1 MVYEAKKSILVIVI
15 GIFLIVSQVLV
26 TSETNVGI
34 VEIEAEFSPAYTTSG
49 IEILLGGDYIFHDVT
64 VWENIDQ
71 SWEDDYSFEIYDPGW
86 GLINDIIVADIDGD
100 NMLETI
106 VANSGS
112 MVHIY
117 EHDGDEMILS
127 YNLTHPSWSDQVN
140 TIAVGDLD
148 NDGSPFLEVL
158 AVTGN
163 HDSHSVVFKKIGDS
177 YNPVFNITSDDP
189 RDAGGGNVGTIGDMD
204 NNGDLEFIVTE
215 SIPDADGL
223 SLLRLFDW
231 QTDTWVNIRNYAF
244 VTGDYNNR
252 VQQVQIADV
261 DNDDDNEVLVNTDQ
275 EYVHVLEYSGGV
287 FVKSWSCA
295 LLSDNINCAI
305 AGDITN
311 DGFIDIVVPD
321 PVADF
326 IYIYETV
333 TGSIVN
339 TFNISFVH
347 DNHWFSGGYTCMDIG
362 DLIGDAQNE
371 WVFVHWNETAFPHEW
386 ITIFRNDTVLQEGP
400 TGYLYAS
407 TVEIG
412 NYDNDEA
419 GTVVTTTSSPSTTS
433 TTNTTE
439 TESFPIP
446 LEILAIAIV
455 LPIAFIVIVI
465 IIRRKNV

>member
-1 MVYEAKKSILVIVI
+1 LVFII

-34 VEIEAEFSPAYTTSG
+34 VEVGAKFSPTYTTSG
-49 IEILLGGDYIFHDVT
+49 VEILLGGDYLYHNISA
-64 VWENIDQ
+64 WENIDQ
-71 SWEDDYSFEIYDPGW
+71 SWEEDHSFEIYDPGW
-86 GLINDIIVADIDGD
+86 GLIDDIIIADIDGD

-106 VANSGS
+106 VANSGG

-127 YNLTHPSWSDQVN
+127 HNLTHPSWNDQVIA
-140 TIAVGDLD
+140 IAVGDLD
-148 NDGSPFLEVL
+148 NDDSPYLEVL
-158 AVTGN
+158 AGTFS
-163 HDSHSVVFKKIGDS
+163 HDIHSVVFKMIGGS
-177 YNPVFNITSDDP
+177 YIPVFNISSVGP
-189 RDAGGGNVGTIGDMD
+189 RNAIGNVCTIGDID

-215 SIPDADGL
+215 QIPNSDGV

-244 VTGDYNNR
+244 VTGDYNNII
-252 VQQVQIADV
+252 QTVQIADV
-261 DNDDDNEVLVNTDQ
+261 DNDGENEVLVNHDQ
-275 EYVHVLEYSGGV
+275 ELVHVLEYTGGV
-287 FVKSWSCA
+287 FVKSWSCS
-295 LLSDNINCAI
+295 LLDNKINCAI

-311 DGFIDIVVPD
+311 DGLIDIVVPD
-321 PVADF
+321 PVTDL

-347 DNHWFSGGYTCMDIG
+347 DNHWGSGGYTCMDIG
-362 DLIGDAQNE
+362 DLIGDAHNE
-371 WVFVHWNETAFPHEW
+371 WVFVHHNETAFPHEW

-419 GTVVTTTSSPSTTS
+419 VTVVTTTNSTTTTS
-433 TTNTTE
+433 TTNTTQ

-446 LEILAIAIV
+446 LEILALAIV
-455 LPIAFIVIVI
+455 LPIALIVIVL
-465 IIRRKNV
+465 IIRRRSV